1 MLEPT
6 AISVIILATSLEVT
20 KQGEQYSYFFR
31 RALPMKST
39 WASLFDLELAFGT
52 NVFDNE
58 FLLKHCAGLRR
69 RLRVTAPQT
78 PPRDTIESYECDEG
92 LRVLYFANCT
102 GEYMGAGPVC
112 RCQEAIRYWQ
122 QSPRFKDTRWFAF
135 MDDDVYLRPWPLV
148 GLLSGFDDAQPAA
161 FVGAHGNRGLA
172 LTRDRWKQCGEL
184 CAFRFPWAQPAI
196 LSRGAI
202 ESMRS
207 MTDRSY
213 MTAVQKLW
221 FGTHDVIL
229 GLALWWWSI
238 PILSLGNLRIRDLPR
253 KSKHGAIRPPGA
265 EHRDVGIMLH
275 YVRNEPQPPNNIS
288 SAALFEFLKDGDEQH
303 KQHQL
308 QIGVHARH
316 RLKIFR
322 NDGARSLRPDVAP
335 TNATYVFH
343 PDACVGQTPSTILA
357 PDANRAPPEK
367 CVFHDFGLATSD
379 LRSPDANVDAP
390 LHDAVLH
397 ATHRPR
403 RANRQER
410 VAHSDRSGV
419 K

>member
-1 MLEPT
+1 MLE
-6 AISVIILATSLEVT
+6 ISVIILATSLEVT

-31 RALPMKST
+31 RALPMKTT
-39 WASLFDLELAFGT
+39 WASLFDIELAFGT

-58 FLLKHCAGLRR
+58 FLLAHCAGLRR

-78 PPRDTIESYECDEG
+78 PPRDAVESYECDEG

-102 GEYMGAGPVC
+102 GEYMGLGPVC

-122 QSPRFKDTRWFAF
+122 SPRFQAYRWFAF

-148 GLLSGFDDAQPAA
+148 GLLSGFDDAKPAA

-172 LTRDRWKQCGEL
+172 LTRDRWKHCGEL

-213 MTAVQKLW
+213 MTEVQKIW

-253 KSKHGAIRPPGA
+253 TGKHGAPLKRPPGDR
-265 EHRDVGIMLH
+265 RDVGLMLH
-275 YVRNEPQPPNNIS
+275 YVRNEPQPPYNIS
-288 SAALFEFLKDGDEQH
+288 SAVLFDFLKDGDEQH
-303 KQHQL
+303 RQHQID
-308 QIGVHARH
+308 IGVHARH
-316 RLKIFR
+316 RLKFFK
-322 NDGARSLRPDVAP
+322 NDGARSLRSDVAP
-335 TNATYVFH
+335 TNATYIFH
-343 PDACVGQTPSTILA
+343 PDACVGQTPSDILA
-357 PDANRAPPEK
+357 KDANRARPDK
-367 CVFHDFGLATSD
+367 CVFEDFHLGSSD
-379 LRSPDANVDAP
+379 LRSPNADTP
-390 LHDAVLH
+390 LQH
-397 ATHRPR
+397 AMHRTRKSETRP
-403 RANRQER
+403 
-410 VAHSDRSGV
+410 SGTQR
-419 K
+419 